1 VASGAHPDCELG
13 FELYEIL
20 PDAILAVDQQGV
32 IRYANRQAGRLFGQE
47 PATLVSTPVEALL
60 PEHLRERH
68 IAHRSKY
75 DFVSRIRPMGTGLD
89 LVARRADGTT
99 FPVDIMLN
107 PLKHLA
113 EPMVLAVLRDMTEP
127 RAAEEQKQKLL
138 MHDRLQLA
146 LDAAQL
152 GWWQYDPLNRVA
164 LWSDRRSK
172 EIYDVAEDKT
182 DIEEFTKRVHPD
194 DVERVWAAMEAALDP
209 TDPKPYAIEYRVQR
223 RDGEVRCVEAYGLT
237 YFEGASHERRAVSMV
252 GTVQDIT
259 ERKKREEKE
268 RLLMREVNH
277 RARNML
283 GVVDAIAHQTV
294 ASNPE
299 DYVERF
305 SERIRAL
312 AAYQD
317 LLVRSE
323 WRGVE
328 IGDLARAQLSHFAD
342 LIGSR
347 IAVQGAKLSLT
358 PASAQAIGLA
368 LHELA
373 TNAAKYGALST
384 DTGRV
389 DVGWGTDG
397 DTLIIRWT
405 EREGPPVSVPKQR
418 GFGTAVIEAMAERS
432 VGGKVDLHYPPSG
445 LTWRLTCPA
454 ANALEPTA

>member
-1 VASGAHPDCELG
+1 VASAAHSYELG
-13 FELYEIL
+13 FELCEIL

-32 IRYANRQAGRLFGQE
+32 IRYANREAGRLFGQE

-68 IAHRSKY
+68 IAHRAKY

-99 FPVDIMLN
+99 FPVDIMLS

-113 EPMVLAVLRDMTEP
+113 EPMVLAIVRDMTEL
-127 RAAEEQKQKLL
+127 RAVEEQKQKLV

-209 TDPKPYAIEYRVQR
+209 TDPKPYAIEYRVR
-223 RDGEVRCVEAYGLT
+223 RGGDEVRCVEAHGLT
-237 YFEGASHERRAVSMV
+237 YFQGASHDRRAVSMV
-252 GTVQDIT
+252 GTAQDIT
-259 ERKKREEKE
+259 ERKQREEKNH
-268 RLLMREVNH
+268 LLMREVNH

-283 GVVDAIAHQTV
+283 SVVDAIAHQTI
-294 ASNPE
+294 AGSPE
-299 DYVERF
+299 DYVGRF

-323 WRGVE
+323 WKGVE
-328 IGDLARAQLSHFAD
+328 IEDLVRAQLSDFAA

-347 IAVQGAKLSLT
+347 IALQGPKLRLNT
-358 PASAQAIGLA
+358 ASAQAIGLA

-373 TNAAKYGALST
+373 TNAVKYGALST
-384 DTGRV
+384 DKGRV
-389 DVGWGTDG
+389 DVGWETEG
-397 DTLIIRWT
+397 DTFTMSWT
-405 EREGPPVSVPKQR
+405 ERDGPQVSPPQQR
-418 GFGTAVIEAMAERS
+418 GFGTVVMQEMAKRS
-432 VGGKVDLHYPPSG
+432 VDGKSTLSARP
-445 LTWRLTCPA
+445 LA
-454 ANALEPTA
+454 